1 MSTALRII
9 ILVVEIIAY
18 IAIFLF
24 KNRSLKK
31 KDDYTDLDK
40 KRRYVEF
47 GMTIL
52 LLLIGIIFLF
62 PGHIFLSYKKII
74 SVTAFIVLA
83 SIWFLFNKL
92 RKNLYEGDVKYSI
105 VYVVIT
111 GFALEGLILGIWCAN
126 SSILE
131 PSILDPMVLVDSDF
145 TTETFQVEDDLKS
158 IGDSK
163 IAEIIDE
170 DGKTINYL
178 FIIEDESGNAIMKV
192 VKPTELSYEEYN
204 RTNEHAYIE
213 KWVRTS
219 VYSHSEKKVPNEE
232 KVESIE
238 YVFAIN
244 ENLIRKIKM

>member
-9 ILVVEIIAY
+9 ILVVEVIAY
-18 IAIFLF
+18 IAIFWL
-24 KNRSLKK
+24 KNRSLNKK
-31 KDDYTDLDK
+31 QDYTDLDK

-47 GMTIL
+47 GMTSL
-52 LLLIGIIFLF
+52 TLLIGIIFLF

-83 SIWFLFNKL
+83 SIWFLNNKL
-92 RKNLYEGDVKYSI
+92 RKGFYRDSI
-105 VYVVIT
+105 FSFMYLVIT
-111 GFALEGLILGIWCAN
+111 GVVLGISIITISDAN

-145 TTETFQVEDDLKS
+145 TTENFKVEDDLKS

-163 IAEIIDE
+163 IAEII
-170 DGKTINYL
+170 
-178 FIIEDESGNAIMKV
+178 V
-192 VKPTELSYEEYN
+192 VKPTEVRYEHYN

-219 VYSHSEKKVPNEE
+219 VYAHSERKSPNEE

-244 ENLIRKIKM
+244 ENLITKIKM

>member
-9 ILVVEIIAY
+9 ILVVEVIAY
-18 IAIFLF
+18 IAIFWL
-24 KNRSLKK
+24 KNRSLNKK
-31 KDDYTDLDK
+31 HDYTDLDK

-47 GMTIL
+47 GMTSL
-52 LLLIGIIFLF
+52 TLLIGIIFLF

-83 SIWFLFNKL
+83 SIWFLNNKL
-92 RKNLYEGDVKYSI
+92 RKGFYRDSI
-105 VYVVIT
+105 FSFMYLVIT
-111 GFALEGLILGIWCAN
+111 GVVLGTSIITISDAN

-145 TTETFQVEDDLKS
+145 TTENFKVEDDLKS

-170 DGKTINYL
+170 DGKTINYF
-178 FIIEDESGNAIMKV
+178 FIIEDESGNTIMKV
-192 VKPTELSYEEYN
+192 VKPTEVRYEHYN

-219 VYSHSEKKVPNEE
+219 VYAHSERKSPNEE

-244 ENLIRKIKM
+244 ENLITKIKM